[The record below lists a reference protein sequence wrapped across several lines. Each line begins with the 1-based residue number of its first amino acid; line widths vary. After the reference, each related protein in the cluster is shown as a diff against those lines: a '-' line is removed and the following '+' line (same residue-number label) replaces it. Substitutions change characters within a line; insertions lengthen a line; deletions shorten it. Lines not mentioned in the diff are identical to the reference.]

1 MNVALSEEQELLL
14 RTAREVLEREC
25 PMSRVRAAMEDP
37 RDTCSVLFE
46 TLAKLGWTG
55 LALPARYG
63 GAGLGMVEL
72 AILLE
77 QMGRVLLPA
86 PFFSSAVLG
95 GLAILL
101 AGDESQRERWLP
113 GLARGALRATVALQ
127 GDAPG
132 WDAQA
137 LALPASP
144 DDGGLVVSGIRLFV
158 PDGATA
164 ELVLVPVRSPGG
176 ELALSAL
183 RTDAA
188 GVRVRPMEFIDAT
201 RRVAEVE
208 LERARAGAEDV
219 LQSGGPDLLDRLL
232 DRGRVAL
239 CAEMCGGAAR
249 VLELSVEF
257 ARTREQF
264 GRPIGSFQAI
274 QHQCADML
282 VAVEAARSAT
292 YAAAWA
298 LDAGTDDAHLM
309 ACMAKAYCSDAYRAV
324 SGQGIQIHGGLGF
337 TWEQDLHLY
346 FKRARA
352 CEASFGDGACNRE
365 EIARLLIDANPSS

>member
-1 MNVALSEEQELLL
+1 MNVGLSEEQELLL
-14 RTAREVLEREC
+14 HTSREILEREC
-25 PMSRVRAAMEDP
+25 PISRVRSAMEDP
-37 RDTCSVLFE
+37 RDTCSGLFE
-46 TLAKLGWTG
+46 TLAGLGWTG
-55 LALPARYG
+55 LALPTSYG

-86 PFFSSAVLG
+86 PFFSSAVLAS
-95 GLAILL
+95 LAIQL
-101 AGDESQRERWLP
+101 AGDAAQRDRWLP
-113 GLARGALRATVALQ
+113 SLGHGALRATVALQ

-132 WDAQA
+132 WDERA
-137 LALPASP
+137 LALPADP
-144 DDGGLVVSGIRLFV
+144 LDGGLVVSGVRLFV
-158 PDGATA
+158 LDGVTA
-164 ELVLVPVRSPGG
+164 ELVLVPVRSTGG
-176 ELALSAL
+176 ELALAAFP
-183 RTDAA
+183 TDAP

-201 RRVAEVE
+201 RRVAELE
-208 LERARAGAEDV
+208 LERAHAGAEDV
-219 LQSGGPDLLDRLL
+219 LRSGGPGLLDRLL

-249 VLELSVEF
+249 VLELSVEY

-274 QHQCADML
+274 QHKCADML

-292 YAAAWA
+292 YAAAWSI
-298 LDAGTDDAHLM
+298 DAGAQDAHLL

-324 SGQGIQIHGGLGF
+324 AGQGIQIHGGLGF

-352 CEASFGDGACNRE
+352 CEASFGDGAWNRE
-365 EIARLLIDANPSS
+365 QIARLLIDTSSPS

>member
-1 MNVALSEEQELLL
+1 MNVALSEDQELLL
-14 RTAREVLEREC
+14 HTAREILEREC
-25 PMSRVRAAMEDP
+25 PMSRVRSAMEDP
-37 RDTCSVLFE
+37 RDACLELFE
-46 TLAKLGWTG
+46 SLAKLGWTG
-55 LALPARYG
+55 LALPTPYG

-77 QMGRVLLPA
+77 QMGRVLLPG
-86 PFFSSAVLG
+86 PFLSSAVLAS
-95 GLAILL
+95 LAIQL
-101 AGDESQRERWLP
+101 AGDEPQRERWLP
-113 GLARGALRATVALQ
+113 GLARGALRATMALQ

-132 WDAQA
+132 WDEQA

-144 DDGGLVVSGIRLFV
+144 VDGGLVVSGIRLFV
-158 PDGATA
+158 LDGATA
-164 ELVLVPVRSPGG
+164 ELVLVPVRSPGD
-176 ELALSAL
+176 ELALVAL

-208 LERARAGAEDV
+208 LAQARAGAEDV
-219 LQSGGPDLLDRLL
+219 LRSGGPDLLDRLL

-249 VLELSVEF
+249 VLELSVEH

-274 QHQCADML
+274 QHKCADML

-292 YAAAWA
+292 YEAAWA
-298 LDAGTDDAHLM
+298 LDAGADDAHLL

-324 SGQGIQIHGGLGF
+324 AGQGIQIHGGIGF

-352 CEASFGDGACNRE
+352 CEASFGDGAWNRE
-365 EIARLLIDANPSS
+365 EIARLLLD

>member
-1 MNVALSEEQELLL
+1 MNVALSEDQELLL
-14 RTAREVLEREC
+14 HSAREVLDREC
-25 PMSRVRAAMEDP
+25 PMSRVRSAMEDP
-37 RDTCSVLFE
+37 SDACSELFE

-55 LALPARYG
+55 LALPTPYG

-95 GLAILL
+95 SLAIQL

-113 GLARGALRATVALQ
+113 QLAGGALRATVALH
-127 GDAPG
+127 GDASA
-132 WDAQA
+132 WDEQA
-137 LALPASP
+137 LALPATLV
-144 DDGGLVVSGIRLFV
+144 GGAVVVSGIRLFV
-158 PDGATA
+158 LDGASA
-164 ELVLVPVRSPGG
+164 ELLLVPVRGPGG
-176 ELALSAL
+176 ELALAAL

-208 LERARAGAEDV
+208 LEGARAPAEDV
-219 LQSGGPDLLDRLL
+219 LQSGGPDLLERLL

-249 VLELSVEF
+249 VLELSVEH

-274 QHQCADML
+274 QHKCADML

-298 LDAGTDDAHLM
+298 LDAGADDAHLM

-324 SGQGIQIHGGLGF
+324 AGQGIQIHGGLGF

-352 CEASFGDGACNRE
+352 CEASFGDAAWNRE
-365 EIARLLIDANPSS
+365 EIARLLLDT

>member
-1 MNVALSEEQELLL
+1 MNVSLSDDQELLL
-14 RTAREVLEREC
+14 HTAREILEREC
-25 PMSRVRAAMEDP
+25 PMSRVRSAMEDP
-37 RDTCSVLFE
+37 SDDCSTLFE
-46 TLAKLGWTG
+46 TLARLGWTG
-55 LALPARYG
+55 LMLPTSRG

-95 GLAILL
+95 ALAIQL
-101 AGDESQRERWLP
+101 AGDESQHERWLP
-113 GLARGALRATVALQ
+113 RLAGGDLRVTVALH
-127 GDAPG
+127 GDASR
-132 WDAQA
+132 WDEQA
-137 LALPASP
+137 LALPARAV
-144 DDGGLVVSGIRLFV
+144 DGAVVVSGTRLFV
-158 PDGATA
+158 LDGASA
-164 ELVLVPVRSPGG
+164 ELVLVPVRCPDG
-176 ELALSAL
+176 ELSLAAL

-188 GVRVRPMEFIDAT
+188 GVRVRPMEFVDAT
-201 RRVAEVE
+201 RQVAEIE
-208 LERARAGAEDV
+208 LDHARAPTEDV
-219 LQSGGPDLLDRLL
+219 LRGGGPGLLDQLLDRC
-232 DRGRVAL
+232 RVAL

-249 VLELSVEF
+249 VLELSVEY

-274 QHQCADML
+274 QHKCADML

-298 LDAGTDDAHLM
+298 LDARADDAHLM

-324 SGQGIQIHGGLGF
+324 AGQGIQIHGGLGF

-352 CEASFGDGACNRE
+352 CEATFGDGTWNRE
-365 EIARLLIDANPSS
+365 EIARLLLDA